1 MTGTASS
8 IGQYDQSMTRR
19 ITVSL
24 PDELVAAATT
34 AVRAG
39 RAASVSAYVAEAL
52 TEKVAG
58 ETLEQFLADWRER
71 AGEPTPEDNAWAERA
86 LGARDSAAT

>member
-1 MTGTASS
+1 MMRRAGPAEE
-8 IGQYDQSMTRR
+8 YDQSMTRR

-24 PDELVAAATT
+24 PDDLVAAVT
-34 AVRAG
+34 AAVQAG

-52 TEKVAG
+52 TQKVAG

-71 AGEPTPEDNAWAERA
+71 AGEQTPEDNAWAERA